1 MNIPAS
7 SNVVSAV
14 SGITRSL
21 ATFIESAP
29 EAPPAVAGTAA
40 PGRDISPRTG
50 MPRRY
55 RAEWARPTDAVWAAH
70 FSRVMRRIRD
80 GGIIALIGPRGTGKT
95 RLAAEAMRDFAR
107 EHGHYTTAMGLF
119 LRIRASYARNND
131 ESEKEIVT
139 HMTKTR
145 LLVLDEVQERGNT
158 VWEDRLLTHILD
170 RRYGAMVPTIL
181 IANLTETALVECM
194 GDSII
199 SRLEETGGIIEI
211 SGPSHRTQP

>member
-1 MNIPAS
+1 MSTSVS
-7 SNVVSAV
+7 SNVASVV

-29 EAPPAVAGTAA
+29 EAPPAVTGTAA
-40 PGRDISPRTG
+40 PGRDNSPRTG

-55 RAEWARPTDAVWAAH
+55 RAEWGRPTDAVWEAR
-70 FSRVMRRIRD
+70 FSRIMSRIRE

-119 LRIRASYARNND
+119 LRIRASYARNSD

-139 HMTKTR
+139 SMTRTR

-158 VWEDRLLTHILD
+158 AWEDRLLTHILD
-170 RRYGAMVPTIL
+170 SRYGAMSPTIL
-181 IANLTETALVECM
+181 IANLTVTGLIEHM

-199 SRLEETGGIIEI
+199 SRLMETGGILEI

>member
-1 MNIPAS
+1 M
-7 SNVVSAV
+7 SNVASVI

-21 ATFIESAP
+21 APFIESAP
-29 EAPPAVAGTAA
+29 DRPPAVTGSAV
-40 PGRDISPRTG
+40 PGRDISTRTG

-55 RAEWARPTDAVWAAH
+55 RAQWERPTDAVWEDL
-70 FSRVMRRIRD
+70 FSGIMGRIRD
-80 GGIIALIGPRGTGKT
+80 GGIIALIGQRGTGKT
-95 RLAAEAMRDFAR
+95 RMAAEAMRDFAR
-107 EHGHYTTAMGLF
+107 EHGDYTTAMGLF
-119 LRIRASYARNND
+119 LRIRASYARNSD

-139 HMTKTR
+139 SMTKTR

-158 VWEDRLLTHILD
+158 AWEDRLLTHILD
-170 RRYGAMVPTIL
+170 SRYGAMSPTIL
-181 IANLTETALVECM
+181 IANLTESALVNCL

>member
-1 MNIPAS
+1 
-7 SNVVSAV
+7 
-14 SGITRSL
+14 
-21 ATFIESAP
+21 
-29 EAPPAVAGTAA
+29 
-40 PGRDISPRTG
+40 
-50 MPRRY
+50 
-55 RAEWARPTDAVWAAH
+55 
-70 FSRVMRRIRD
+70 MRRIRD

-158 VWEDRLLTHILD
+158 AWEDRLLTHILD
-170 RRYGAMVPTIL
+170 SRYGAMAPTII
-181 IANLTETALVECM
+181 IANLTESALADCM

-211 SGPSHRTQP
+211 SGPSHRTHP